1 MYGHTT
7 SKSSHG
13 TYLSGSAAGGEP
25 VAFAA
30 YGDYPPGPPQESYN
44 MADLGVRGG
53 ASGSTSTQDLRRLGN
68 NV

>member
-7 SKSSHG
+7 SKSSHR
-13 TYLSGSAAGGEP
+13 TYLSSSAAGGEP

-30 YGDYPPGPPQESYN
+30 YGDYLPRPPQESYN
-44 MADLGVRGG
+44 MANLGMRGG
-53 ASGSTSTQDLRRLGN
+53 TSGSTSTQDPRRLGN